1 MGTRKNLSPD
11 GNTNAGMKKSTV
23 IGLCLGTFALGFIVG
38 LFWAAYKGPP
48 PMSGPG
54 GPHQAAT
61 QETET
66 VPPRASRLK
75 LEALEKQIK
84 AAPDNIKLH
93 VKAGNLLFDNE
104 RYKDAVKFYE
114 KALELGSLDPNVLN
128 DVGICYRRLGNP
140 KKAVAYLHRA
150 RKADPGHQNSA
161 LNLGIVLLHDL
172 QDKEGAIKAWREY
185 LALGPQGPRA
195 EMIRRVMAQLESRS
209 GD

>member
-1 MGTRKNLSPD
+1 MEN
-11 GNTNAGMKKSTV
+11 NVKKSSV
-23 IGLCLGTFALGFIVG
+23 IWLCLGTFALGFLAG

-54 GPHQAAT
+54 GPHQEAA

-75 LEALEKQIK
+75 LEALERQIK
-84 AAPDNIKLH
+84 AAPDDIKLH

-114 KALELGSLDPNVLN
+114 KALELGLVDPNVFT
-128 DVGICYRRLGNP
+128 DAGICYRRLGNP
-140 KKAVAYLHRA
+140 KKAAAYFRRA
-150 RKADPGHQNSA
+150 GKADPNHQNSA

-172 QDKEGAIKAWREY
+172 QDKEGAIKAWRKY
-185 LALGPQGPRA
+185 LALAPQGPRA

-209 GD
+209 GG

>member
-1 MGTRKNLSPD
+1 MD
-11 GNTNAGMKKSTV
+11 NTDSGVKKSSV
-23 IGLCLGTFALGFIVG
+23 IGLCLGTFALGFLVG

-48 PMSGPG
+48 PMSRPG
-54 GPHQAAT
+54 GPHQTTAH
-61 QETET
+61 ETEA

-93 VKAGNLLFDNE
+93 IEAGNLLFNNE
-104 RYKDAVKFYE
+104 RYKNAVKFYE
-114 KALELGSLDPNVLN
+114 KALELGLADPNVLT
-128 DVGICYRRLGNP
+128 DAGICYRRLGNP
-140 KKAVAYLHRA
+140 KKAVAYLRRA
-150 RKADPGHQNSA
+150 RKADPNHQNSA
-161 LNLGIVLLHDL
+161 LNLGIILLHDL

-195 EMIRRVMAQLESRS
+195 EMIRRVLAQLESQS